1 LADEIYARTFFGR
14 QIKRVIEYT
23 VQSIP
28 KSIDLQTAIFQAIKK
43 NSAEYLNPPISNL
56 GYKGILKT
64 SKEILKWLKTSEDPP
79 AAFSHT
85 AMMMEKAGTGGAL
98 FRAMYRD
105 FLAEAYSEL
114 QIETLD
120 ESRAQFDKIAKAW
133 VEVSNLFI
141 KYSETED
148 HTQIKE
154 ASDHLAWLSEAEKSA
169 VEFLSKTVVSTRA

>member
-1 LADEIYARTFFGR
+1 
-14 QIKRVIEYT
+14 
-23 VQSIP
+23 
-28 KSIDLQTAIFQAIKK
+28 
-43 NSAEYLNPPISNL
+43 
-56 GYKGILKT
+56 
-64 SKEILKWLKTSEDPP
+64 
-79 AAFSHT
+79 
-85 AMMMEKAGTGGAL
+85 MMMEKAGTGGAL